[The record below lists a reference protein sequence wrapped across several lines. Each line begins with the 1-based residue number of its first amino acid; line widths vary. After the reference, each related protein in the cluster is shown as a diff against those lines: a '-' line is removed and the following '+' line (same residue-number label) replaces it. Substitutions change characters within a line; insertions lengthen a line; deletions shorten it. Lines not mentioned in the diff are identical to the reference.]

1 MERWNNGFSN
11 TQHSNTSVSCT
22 PINPGLPV
30 FQYSSIPY
38 TPNILGPKKVSY
50 LLADAATQPLF
61 QLEPNAQE
69 PVAEKP
75 GEGR

>member
-1 MERWNNGFSN
+1 MDCWSDGFA
-11 TQHSNTSVSCT
+11 T
-22 PINPGLPV
+22 L
-30 FQYSSIPY
+30 QYS
-38 TPNILGPKKVSY
+38 TPEFFRPLGPKKVSY
-50 LLADAATQPLF
+50 LLADAATEPLF